1 MPVLGGYAITVEWA
15 GASGVFTKINGI
27 KSDTAVLEQN
37 LSSPTAGPKILKI
50 PGKYGCYPVTLS
62 AGYMEQ
68 MQAGGPW
75 WSNLLKIQSGD
86 IGSVREDCAIS
97 FWDTNKL
104 PVLTVSLHDA
114 WPSKWSASDLSI
126 QKSILWVETV
136 VFQCESIKFIWS
148 V

>member
-1 MPVLGGYAITVEWA
+1 MPVLGGYAITVNWGSA
-15 GASGVFTKINGI
+15 AGVFTKITGI
-27 KSDTAVLEQN
+27 KADTAVLDQN
-37 LSSPTAGPKILKI
+37 VSSEKGSPKILKI

-68 MQAGGPW
+68 LQAEGPW
-75 WSNLLKIQSGD
+75 WAGLKKIQEGE
-86 IGSVREDCAIS
+86 IGSTRADCTIT
-97 FWDTNKL
+97 FWSTAKV
-104 PVLTVSLHDA
+104 PVLIVVLQDA

-136 VFQCESIKFIWS
+136 IFQCESVKFEW

>member
-1 MPVLGGYAITVEWA
+1 MPVLGGYAITVNWGSA
-15 GASGVFTKINGI
+15 AGVFTKITGI
-27 KSDTAVLEQN
+27 KADTAVLDQN
-37 LSSPTAGPKILKI
+37 VSSEKGSPKILKI

-68 MQAGGPW
+68 LQAEGPW
-75 WSNLLKIQSGD
+75 WAGLKKIQEGE
-86 IGSVREDCAIS
+86 IGSTRADCTIT
-97 FWDTNKL
+97 FWSTAKV
-104 PVLTVSLHDA
+104 PVLVVVLQDA

-136 VFQCESIKFIWS
+136 VFQCESVKFEW

>member
-1 MPVLGGYAITVEWA
+1 MPVLGGYAITVNW
-15 GASGVFTKINGI
+15 GAAAGVFSKINGI

-37 LSSPTAGPKILKI
+37 VSSEKGSAKILKI

-68 MQAGGPW
+68 LQAEGPW
-75 WSNLLKIQSGD
+75 WAGLKKIQEGE
-86 IGSVREDCAIS
+86 IGTARADCTIT
-97 FWDTNKL
+97 FWDTNKK
-104 PVLTVSLHDA
+104 PVLVVVLSDA

-136 VFQCESIKFIWS
+136 VFQCESVKFEW

>member
-1 MPVLGGYAITVEWA
+1 MPVLGGYAITVNWGTA
-15 GASGVFTKINGI
+15 AGVFTKIAGI
-27 KSDTAVLEQN
+27 KSDTAVLDQN
-37 LSSPTAGPKILKI
+37 VSSEKGSPKILKI

-68 MQAGGPW
+68 LQAEGPW
-75 WSNLLKIQSGD
+75 WAGLKKIQEGE
-86 IGSVREDCAIS
+86 IGSTRADCTIT
-97 FWDTNKL
+97 FWSTAKV
-104 PVLTVSLHDA
+104 PVLIVVLQDA

-136 VFQCESIKFIWS
+136 VFQCESVKFEW